1 MIIKSVLSRVIRK
14 GNLTWIQHD
23 GNIHHYGDGSGELI
37 KIRTTKDFSEIKLL
51 LNPSLQFGESYMNGS
66 LIMEEGRIHDLLK
79 LLFSNSKIDV
89 DHWIMDVSRAVRFI
103 LNKFNVGNYLSKS
116 KKNVAHHYDLS
127 DQLYDLFLDKDRQ
140 YSCAYFNSPNDT
152 LDQAQT
158 NKKELIA
165 KKLLLEKGQN
175 VLDIGCGWGGMASF
189 LSKRS
194 EVNVKGI
201 TLSEE
206 QIQYANKRKQTES
219 LHNVEYKLQD
229 YRKVNETYDRIVSVG
244 MFEHV
249 GTKHYQD
256 FFNKVYDLLND
267 TGVALIHTIGRL
279 SEPSTNDPWIEKYIF
294 PGGYIPALSET
305 VSKIEKSGLSMTDIQ
320 ILKFH
325 YAETLKRWRY
335 NFYDNIDKVKEI
347 YDEKFCRMWDF
358 YLSSSQASFEE
369 STLVVF
375 QLQLSKNK
383 KTVPDK
389 RDYMLA

>member
-23 GNIHHYGDGSGELI
+23 GHVHHYGDGSGELI
-37 KIRTTKDFSEIKLL
+37 KIRTTKDFSEINLL

-66 LIMEEGRIHDLLK
+66 LIIEEGRIHDLLK

-89 DHWIMDVSRAVRFI
+89 DHWIMDVSRAVRFV

-279 SEPSTNDPWIEKYIF
+279 SEPTTNDPWIEKYIF

-325 YAETLKRWRY
+325 YDETLKRWRY

>member
-66 LIMEEGRIHDLLK
+66 LIIEEGRIHDLLK

-103 LNKFNVGNYLSKS
+103 LNKFYVGNYLSKS

-206 QIQYANKRKQTES
+206 QIQYANKRKQSES

>member
-37 KIRTTKDFSEIKLL
+37 KIRTTKDFSEINLL

-66 LIMEEGRIHDLLK
+66 LIIEEGRIHDLLK

-89 DHWIMDVSRAVRFI
+89 DHWIMDVSRAVRFV

-140 YSCAYFNSPNDT
+140 YSCAYFNSLNDT

-389 RDYMLA
+389 RDYLLA

>member
-23 GNIHHYGDGSGELI
+23 GNVHHYGDRSGEPI

-127 DQLYDLFLDKDRQ
+127 DQLYELFLDKDRQ

-279 SEPSTNDPWIEKYIF
+279 SEPTTNDPWIEKYIF

>member
-23 GNIHHYGDGSGELI
+23 GHVHHYGDGSGELI
-37 KIRTTKDFSEIKLL
+37 KIRTTKDFSEINLL

-66 LIMEEGRIHDLLK
+66 LIIEEGRIHDLLK

-89 DHWIMDVSRAVRFI
+89 DHWIMDVSRAVRFV

-389 RDYMLA
+389 RDYLLA

>member
-23 GNIHHYGDGSGELI
+23 GNVHHYGDGSGELI

-249 GTKHYQD
+249 GTNYYQD

-279 SEPSTNDPWIEKYIF
+279 SEPTTNDPWIEKYIF
-294 PGGYIPALSET
+294 PGGYIPALSEM

-335 NFYDNIDKVKEI
+335 NFYENIDKVREI

-389 RDYMLA
+389 RDYMMA

>member
-23 GNIHHYGDGSGELI
+23 GNVHHYGDGSGEPI

-103 LNKFNVGNYLSKS
+103 INKFNVGNYLSKS

-279 SEPSTNDPWIEKYIF
+279 SEPTTNDPWIEKYIF